1 MGSSLSKRAAVSD
14 TIPTVCGYLGIATAF
29 GVIGRATG
37 FSTIT
42 VILMSLIMYA
52 GSAEFTTVSMLAL
65 GSPIGSIIFT
75 AFMVNSRMILM
86 STTVAPYFKKDSL
99 GKGVLI
105 GTLLTDESFALAM
118 NKINYTNGKMNFTW
132 FNTEN
137 IISYAAWVSAT
148 MIGAVLGN
156 FIKNPQ
162 KLGLDFANV
171 AMFIGLLYLQIKGD
185 KKLNKLLQAIVVL
198 LTLALTYGLTI
209 FLPANLVIIV
219 VTLIGCTLGM
229 VIKRVFF

>member
-1 MGSSLSKRAAVSD
+1 MKSSLSKRAAVTD
-14 TIPTVCGYLGIATAF
+14 TIPTVFGYLGIATAF

-42 VILMSLIMYA
+42 VILMSIIIYA
-52 GSAEFTTVSMLAL
+52 GSAEFTAVSMLAA
-65 GSPIGSIIFT
+65 GSPIISIIFAT
-75 AFMVNSRMILM
+75 FMINSRMILM

-118 NKINYTNGKMNFTW
+118 NKINYTKGKMSFSW

-137 IISYAAWVSAT
+137 MISYKTWIFAT
-148 MIGAVLGN
+148 AIGAILGN
-156 FIKNPQ
+156 FIKDPKQ
-162 KLGLDFANV
+162 LGLDFANV
-171 AMFIGLLYLQIKGD
+171 AMFIGLLYLQINSD
-185 KKLNKLLQAIVVL
+185 KSLNKLLQVIVIL
-198 LTLALTYGLTI
+198 LTLVLTYILTMI
-209 FLPANLVIIV
+209 LPASLVIIA

-229 VIKRVFF
+229 VIKGVFF

>member
-1 MGSSLSKRAAVSD
+1 
-14 TIPTVCGYLGIATAF
+14 
-29 GVIGRATG
+29 
-37 FSTIT
+37 
-42 VILMSLIMYA
+42 
-52 GSAEFTTVSMLAL
+52 
-65 GSPIGSIIFT
+65 
-75 AFMVNSRMILM
+75 
-86 STTVAPYFKKDSL
+86 
-99 GKGVLI
+99 
-105 GTLLTDESFALAM
+105 
-118 NKINYTNGKMNFTW
+118 
-132 FNTEN
+132 
-137 IISYAAWVSAT
+137 

-185 KKLNKLLQAIVVL
+185 KNLNKLLQAIVVL
-198 LTLALTYGLTI
+198 LILALTYGLTI

>member
-1 MGSSLSKRAAVSD
+1 MESSLSKRAAVSD

-42 VILMSLIMYA
+42 LILMSLLIYA
-52 GSAEFTTVSMLAL
+52 GSAEFTAISMLAA
-65 GSPIGSIIFT
+65 GSPIGSIIFAT
-75 AFMVNSRMILM
+75 FMVNSRMILM

-99 GKGVLI
+99 GKGILI
-105 GTLLTDESFALAM
+105 GSLLTDESFALAM
-118 NKINYTNGKMNFTW
+118 NKINYTKGKLSFSW

-137 IISYAAWVSAT
+137 VISYATWVSAT
-148 MIGAVLGN
+148 IIGAMLGN
-156 FIKNPQ
+156 FIKDPQ

-171 AMFIGLLYLQIKGD
+171 AMFIGLLYLQIDSD

-198 LTLALTYGLTI
+198 LTLALTYSLTMV
-209 FLPANLVIIV
+209 LPANLVIIA
-219 VTLIGCTLGM
+219 VTIMGCTLGM

>member
-1 MGSSLSKRAAVSD
+1 
-14 TIPTVCGYLGIATAF
+14 
-29 GVIGRATG
+29 
-37 FSTIT
+37 
-42 VILMSLIMYA
+42 
-52 GSAEFTTVSMLAL
+52 MLAE
-65 GSPIGSIIFT
+65 GSPIGSVIFA

-86 STTVAPYFKKDSL
+86 STTVVPYFKKDSL

-185 KKLNKLLQAIVVL
+185 KNLNKLLQAIVVL